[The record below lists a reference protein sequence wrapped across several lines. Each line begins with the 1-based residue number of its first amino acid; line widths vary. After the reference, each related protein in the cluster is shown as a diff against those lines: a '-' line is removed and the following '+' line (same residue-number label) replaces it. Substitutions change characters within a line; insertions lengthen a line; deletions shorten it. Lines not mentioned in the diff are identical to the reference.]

1 MVGGPSASVAER
13 SRPRPCMWCPPWR
26 RGAGGGGVEGGRD
39 GGGSDCPI
47 LPSLSAL
54 LAVLPPLA
62 PTSPQLRAPWLD
74 VEHREETRSVEAGA
88 RTAAEPGP

>member
-1 MVGGPSASVAER
+1 MWWEGPQL
-13 SRPRPCMWCPPWR
+13 PWL
-26 RGAGGGGVEGGRD
+26 RGAGRGRVCGVRRGSE
-39 GGGSDCPI
+39 SDCPI